1 MNDER
6 HGQGHMKWVDGSS
19 YDGEWAHG
27 IQHGKGKMVFPSG
40 KIKEGMFADNVYTGE
55 QEMHPTRSG

>member
-55 QEMHPTRSG
+55 